1 MNKIRKGDTVK
12 VLSGDDK
19 GKTGAVQMCIPK
31 KERVVVA
38 GINMIKKAQRRTAMN
53 VRTQT
58 GIIER
63 EGPMHISKV
72 ALVCPNCGKA
82 TVWALNLPTTAA
94 NIASAKSAARQST
107 NKSQVKLKA
116 KSRWIR
122 LFHFCLLTFTLI

>member
-1 MNKIRKGDTVK
+1 MNKIRKGDTVT

-19 GKTGAVQMCIPK
+19 GKTGAVQYVFPK

-38 GINMIKKAQRRTAMN
+38 GVNLIKKAQRRAAGN

-72 ALVCPNCGKA
+72 GLVCPNCGKV
-82 TVWALNLPTTAA
+82 TRVG
-94 NIASAKSAARQST
+94 
-107 NKSQVKLKA
+107 
-116 KSRWIR
+116 
-122 LFHFCLLTFTLI
+122 FEFTEDHKKFRVCKKCRNAIDK